1 MLLMK
6 IRNVKKSFGDR
17 DILTGINLDI
27 ALGDRIGLAGYNG
40 TGKTTFAKLL
50 AGILSM
56 DEGYIDVFGKKV
68 KIGYLQQSVD
78 YTDDS
83 LKVQHHSKEW
93 LKSAK
98 MLGIGSLEDHR
109 ERRHLSGGEKLKV
122 ALTNVLQGNPDLLI
136 LDEPTNHMDLR
147 GIKWLTS
154 ELQRFS
160 GTVLIISHDRYFLDQ
175 TVTRIE
181 ELHDGKLISYEGN
194 YSDYRKEKQRRF
206 EIQERDY
213 EKQQR
218 YKKRIEGQ
226 MENLKSWSEKA
237 HRDSTKSKTNEKLP
251 MGYKETQRVKAKKMD
266 IQIRS
271 KMKRLNAE
279 MEKNKVEK
287 PKEDT
292 SVYFDFNASQKRG
305 KRILEAT
312 NAAKAFGSRTLFHQ
326 SHFYMKHGEKAA
338 LLGPNGSG
346 KTTFLNILLG
356 KEELSE
362 GEIWFSHSL
371 KIGYLS
377 QEVEDLNV
385 NLTPIQALGLTDRD
399 TKSRAMDI
407 SAHLG
412 LSEMMDRKIEEL
424 SLGQRTRVKLIGLL
438 LQELDMLIL
447 DEPTNHLDLPS
458 REQLEETLSLFSGTL
473 LIVSHDY
480 YFLEKLADSM
490 LVIEE
495 DQVIRKYGMTLKEW
509 EKKDSVTEPKDDKE
523 KLLILE
529 TELSAVLGKLSLLQ
543 PGDPEYTELD
553 NSFKQLMSRKKELNN
568 G

>member
-6 IRNVKKSFGDR
+6 IRNINKSFGER
-17 DILTGINLDI
+17 DVLMGLDLDI

-40 TGKTTFAKLL
+40 TGKTTFAKIL
-50 AGILSM
+50 AGILPM
-56 DEGYIDVFGKKV
+56 DEGYIDGFSKKV

-83 LKVQHHSKEW
+83 LKVQEHSKEW

-98 MLGIGSLEDHR
+98 MLGIGSLEGHR

-154 ELQRFS
+154 ELQQFS

-181 ELHDGKLISYEGN
+181 ELDDGKLISYEGN
-194 YSDYRKEKQRRF
+194 YSVYRKEKQRRF

-292 SVYFDFNASQKRG
+292 SVYFDFSASQKRG
-305 KRILEAT
+305 KRVLEGT
-312 NAAKAFGSRTLFHQ
+312 GAAKAFGSRTLFHQ
-326 SHFYMKHGEKAA
+326 SHFYLKHGERAA
-338 LLGPNGSG
+338 LIGPNGSG

-362 GEIWFSHSL
+362 GRIWFSHSL

-377 QEVEDLNV
+377 QEVEDLNA
-385 NLTPIQALGLTDRD
+385 NLTPIQALGLTERD
-399 TKSRAMDI
+399 LISRAMDM

-412 LSEMMDRKIEEL
+412 LAEMMDRKIEEL
-424 SLGQRTRVKLIGLL
+424 SLGQRTKVKLIGLL

-458 REQLEETLSLFSGTL
+458 REQLEETLRLFSGTL

-480 YFLEKLADSM
+480 YFLEKLSDCL

-495 DQVIRKYGMTLKEW
+495 DQVIRRYEMTLNEW
-509 EKKDSVTEPKDDKE
+509 EKKDSLNESQDDKE
-523 KLLILE
+523 QLLILE

-543 PGDPEYTELD
+543 PGDPEYAELD
-553 NSFKQLMSRKKELNN
+553 NSFNLLMSRKKDLNN
-568 G
+568 R

>member
-6 IRNVKKSFGDR
+6 IRNIKKSFGDR
-17 DILTGINLDI
+17 DILTGLDLDI
-27 ALGDRIGLAGYNG
+27 GLGDRIGLAGYNG
-40 TGKTTFAKLL
+40 TGKTTFAKIL
-50 AGILSM
+50 AGILPF
-56 DEGYIDVFGKKV
+56 DDGFIDAFGKKV

-78 YTDDS
+78 YTDEI
-83 LKVQHHSKEW
+83 LNVQHHSKEW

-98 MLGIGSLEDHR
+98 MLGIGSLEENR
-109 ERRHLSGGEKLKV
+109 ERKHLSGGEKLKV
-122 ALTNVLQGNPDLLI
+122 ALTNVMQGNPDLLI
-136 LDEPTNHMDLR
+136 LDEPTNHLDLL

-175 TVTRIE
+175 TATRIE
-181 ELHDGKLISYEGN
+181 ELDDGKLISYDGN
-194 YSDYRKEKQRRF
+194 YSAYRKEKQRRF
-206 EIQERDY
+206 EIQEKDY
-213 EKQQR
+213 EQQQR
-218 YKKRIEGQ
+218 YKKRIVGQ
-226 MENLKSWSEKA
+226 MENLKKWSEKA
-237 HRDSTKSKTNEKLP
+237 HRESTKSKTNEKLP

-279 MEKNKVEK
+279 LEKNKVEK

-292 SVYFDFNASQKRG
+292 SVYFDFTASQKRG
-305 KRILEAT
+305 KRILEAAG
-312 NAAKAFGSRTLFHQ
+312 AAKAFGSRTLFHP

-356 KEELSE
+356 KEELSD
-362 GEIWFSHSL
+362 GEIWFSDSL

-377 QEVEDLNV
+377 QEVEDLNE
-385 NLTPIQALGLTDRD
+385 NQTPFEALGLTDRD

-412 LSEMMDRKIEEL
+412 LSEMMDRRISEL

-458 REQLEETLSLFSGTL
+458 REQLEETLSLFEGTL

-480 YFLEKLADSM
+480 YFLEKLADCL

-495 DQVIRKYGMTLKEW
+495 DQVIRRYGMTLKEW
-509 EKKDSVTEPKDDKE
+509 EIKDSGVGRQDEDE
-523 KLLILE
+523 RLLILE

-543 PGDPEYTELD
+543 PGDSGYAELD
-553 NSFKQLMSRKKELNN
+553 EKFTQLMKQKREIVN
-568 G
+568 